1 MNKNPNSLAVSVIL
15 LILGNESR
23 GRSKIGKIFVFTVKF
38 RRCGKHDHNL
48 QFYSNAIKLTDNYIS
63 ALFFLSRAKYLKSDL
78 QKENYDFFKIPHKE
92 PFQNLGEHAVC

>member
-15 LILGNESR
+15 LYFRQRIPRTVENR
-23 GRSKIGKIFVFTVKF
+23 KKISFFTVKF

-63 ALFFLSRAKYLKSDL
+63 AFFFPSRAKYLKSDL
-78 QKENYDFFKIPHKE
+78 QKENCDFFLKIPHKE
-92 PFQNLGEHAVC
+92 P